1 MLFEKMDG
9 LLMQVPPELEEQTKE
24 RRHFHNV
31 ATTIQVLFS
40 LEEEQELLNN
50 ERAEEETARS
60 AAEVAAQEAER
71 ARAAEVT
78 LSIQERLARLGVSFN
93 ELRDEILAGAKK

>member
-1 MLFEKMDG
+1 MLFEKIDG

-24 RRHFHNV
+24 FRHFHNV
-31 ATTIQVLFS
+31 ATTFQVLFS

-50 ERAEEETARS
+50 ERAEEEAARS

-71 ARAAEVT
+71 AMAAEGN
-78 LSIQERLARLGVSFN
+78 LSIQERLARLGVGFD
-93 ELRDEILAGAKK
+93 ELRDEILGVKK